1 MSKPAETQTELYSF
15 EIKTLKE
22 VEETTVVVDEATKEE
37 TKITKKV
44 KKEVPTRIV
53 IKRPT
58 RRQVEKADL
67 QYTVKLSE
75 LMKLGVLT
83 RAMVTK
89 KYADTGGVLTE
100 DEAKYLTSR
109 YKRLSEIQKDFVNL
123 SIRAENL
130 SDEKKADLTKVT
142 EEINGIRREIAE
154 IESNYS
160 FIFQHT
166 SDMKATN
173 HVILWYSLML
183 AFTEEQVEGG
193 QPTWTP
199 FFKGDSYEEK
209 LEDYYK
215 REEDSDSLY
224 LQVRQKL
231 AYFVSFWYN
240 GAIASKEDFVKLE
253 KEIDQG
259 KI

>member
-1 MSKPAETQTELYSF
+1 MVKELDKELYSF
-15 EIKTLKE
+15 EVKTTKE
-22 VEETTVVVDEATKEE
+22 VEEKTVVKDETTQEE
-37 TKITKKV
+37 TTTIKKV
-44 KKEVPTRIV
+44 KKEVPVRIV

-58 RRQVEKADL
+58 RRQIEKAEL

-100 DEAKYLTSR
+100 TEAQYLTSR
-109 YKRLSEIQKDFVNL
+109 YKRLAEIQKDFVNL
-123 SIRAENL
+123 SI
-130 SDEKKADLTKVT
+130 KADNLADEDKKKLQEVT
-142 EEINGIRREIAE
+142 DEINTIRREIAE
-154 IESNYS
+154 TESNYS

-183 AFTEEQVEGG
+183 SYTEEQKDGG
-193 QPTWTP
+193 QPEWTP
-199 FFKGDSYEEK
+199 LYKGDTFEEK
-209 LEDYYK
+209 LEDFYS
-215 REEDSDSLY
+215 REENADSFY
-224 LQVRQKL
+224 LQVKQKL
-231 AYFVSFWYN
+231 AYFISFWYN

-253 KEIDQG
+253 KDIDEG
-259 KI
+259 KV